1 MPQQYADRWIQL
13 TVNGEPRELQV
24 GERPGQIPAAQT
36 LSDTLRK
43 TLGLIGT
50 KVGCDRGGCA
60 SCTVLLDGDPVLSC
74 MTLTV
79 DCEGRHVTTIEGL
92 PDPETGELDPVQQ
105 AYIDHTAYQCGFCTP
120 GMIMA
125 TKALLARN
133 VNPSEEEIKS
143 ALGGHYCRCI
153 SHYHVVEA
161 VADAAG
167 RVR

>member
-1 MPQQYADRWIQL
+1 L
-13 TVNGEPRELQV
+13 T
-24 GERPGQIPAAQT
+24 
-36 LSDTLRK
+36 
-43 TLGLIGT
+43 GT

-60 SCTVLLDGDPVLSC
+60 SCTVLLDGEPVLSC

-79 DCEGRHVTTIEGL
+79 DCDGRHVTTIEGL
-92 PDPETGELDPVQQ
+92 ADPETGELDPVQQ

-125 TKALLARN
+125 TKALLARKPD
-133 VNPSEEEIKS
+133 PSEEEIKS
-143 ALGGHYCRCI
+143 SLGGHYCRCI

-167 RVR
+167 RGR

>member
-1 MPQQYADRWIQL
+1 MKHDSRNRWIEL
-13 TVNGEPRELQV
+13 TVNGETRELQI

-36 LSDTLRK
+36 LAETLRR

-60 SCTVLLDGDPVLSC
+60 SCTVLLDGEPVLSC

-79 DCEGRHVTTIEGL
+79 ECGGRHVTTIEGL
-92 PDPETGELDPVQQ
+92 PDPESGELDPVQQ

-133 VNPSEEEIKS
+133 PDPSEEEITS

-161 VADAAG
+161 VSDAAG
-167 RVR
+167 RGR